1 MYDYLEG
8 RLERRGPARIV
19 VDVGGVGYDLA
30 VPVGLD
36 FGPMGQKRRV
46 YAHLVVRD
54 DAHLLFGFPDA
65 RTRTWFRAL
74 LDVRGIGP
82 ALALGILSG
91 LTVERLFQAI
101 LADDIAPLVAL
112 RGVGRKTAEQIL
124 LDLRGKVA
132 QLASSTEV
140 ASPAAAGER
149 SSAMLD
155 AVQALVSIG
164 YKEKEALRSVE
175 TAAAEVGRDD
185 LEALV
190 RAALSG

>member
-8 RLERRGPARIV
+8 RLERRGPARVV
-19 VDVGGVGYDLA
+19 VDVGGVGYDVA

-36 FGPMGQKRRV
+36 FGPPGRTRRV
-46 YAHLVVRD
+46 YTHLVVRD
-54 DAHLLFGFPDA
+54 DAHLLYGFPDA
-65 RTRTWFRAL
+65 RTRAWFRAL

-91 LTVERLFQAI
+91 LSVERLFKAI
-101 LADDIAPLVAL
+101 LEHDLSPLVAL

-124 LDLRGKVA
+124 LDLRGKA
-132 QLASSTEV
+132 PQLAASTAVEAPV
-140 ASPAAAGER
+140 DGER
-149 SSAMLD
+149 TSAMLD

-164 YKEKEALRSVE
+164 YKEKEAAQSVE
-175 TAAAEVGRDD
+175 AAAEEVGRDD

-190 RAALSG
+190 RTALSG

>member
-8 RLERRGPARIV
+8 RLERRGPARVV
-19 VDVGGVGYDLA
+19 VDVHGIGYDLA

-36 FGPMGQKRRV
+36 FGPPGRERRV
-46 YAHLVVRD
+46 YTHLVVRD

-65 RTRTWFRAL
+65 PTRAWFRAL
-74 LDVRGIGP
+74 LEVRGIGP

-91 LTVERLFQAI
+91 LSVERLFQAI
-101 LADDIAPLVAL
+101 VADDVAPLVAL

-124 LDLRGKVA
+124 LDLRGKAA
-132 QLASSTEV
+132 QLAASTEL
-140 ASPAAAGER
+140 AAPVDGER
-149 SSAMLD
+149 TSAMLD

-164 YKEKEALRSVE
+164 YKEKEAVRSVE
-175 TAAAEVGRDD
+175 EAASDVGRDD